1 MIMNVPHSMVM
12 VLTSPRHD
20 CLDYLTPTIHALDR
34 VGANSLHRVVFSDG
48 PESMPPYVEGWDRA
62 MELTGPSGSLLGTWA
77 AFSYFLHATSFENL
91 LFFEDDILPCRN
103 LIAKM
108 ILAGVPDRDAFVSYF
123 DNNDFVLDPCEPP
136 VTFSRGFH
144 RYPGRGRKGTEFW
157 HTQAM
162 MIPRRFLTWLLN
174 ELPISEIRKA
184 PKGTFSNAD
193 VELGRLV
200 EKSPWPTYLRHYPCL
215 VQHVG
220 DVSRFGVTDLRRSA
234 NFVGEDFDALSEAS
248 MDVNP

>member
-1 MIMNVPHSMVM
+1 MIIMNVPHSMVM

-20 CLDYLTPTIHALDR
+20 GVDYLTPTIHALDR
-34 VGANSLHRVVFSDG
+34 AGASSLRRVIFSDG
-48 PESMPPYVEGWDRA
+48 AQVLPYFAGWDQVID
-62 MELTGPSGSLLGTWA
+62 MSGPSGSLIGTWL
-77 AFSYFLHATSFENL
+77 AFSYFLHQTTFKNL

-108 ILAGVPDRDAFVSYF
+108 ILADVPDSDAFVSYF
-123 DNNDFVLDPCEPP
+123 DNNDFILDPCAPP

-162 MIPRRFLTWLLN
+162 MIPRRFLAWLLN
-174 ELPISEIRKA
+174 ELPVSEIMKA
-184 PKGTFSNAD
+184 PKGTFANSD
-193 VELGRLV
+193 VEIGKLV
-200 EKSPWPTYLRHYPCL
+200 EKSPWPTYLRHYPSL
-215 VQHVG
+215 VQHIG
-220 DVSRFGVTDLRRSA
+220 DVSRLGITDIRRSA

-248 MDVNP
+248 MVVGP